1 MHNIWTLAR
10 REYRHYFISPIAYVV
25 ALVVL
30 LTVGIFYVINIYY
43 AGSQGIYSGA
53 TAPDIGIVI
62 GPLSTVFLL
71 TSPALTMRLL
81 ADEQRTGTMELL
93 LTAPIRDWE
102 LVVGKWLGALLFS
115 LTLIA
120 VTLIFP
126 IVLNQ
131 LVTPGIDQ
139 GVMMASYLAI
149 ILLVMAFL
157 ALGTAVSA
165 IFSNQFAAFFGTLIL
180 LLVFWYLIRLPTY
193 ITQVSSIINF
203 FTYLDLSG
211 RFNNL
216 LTGQV
221 ALSDVVYPLS
231 LTAFGLFLASVAVE
245 VRRWQ

>member
-1 MHNIWTLAR
+1 MRNIWTIAR

-30 LTVGIFYVINIYY
+30 LVIGIFFVVNIYY
-43 AGSQGIYSGA
+43 AGAQGLYSGA
-53 TAPDIGIVI
+53 SAPDISIVI

-81 ADEQRTGTMELL
+81 ADEQRMGTMELL
-93 LTAPIRDWE
+93 LTAPLRDWE

-120 VTLIFP
+120 ITLIFP

-139 GVMMASYLAI
+139 GVMMAAYVAI
-149 ILLVMAFL
+149 ILLVMTFL
-157 ALGTAVSA
+157 ALGIAVSA
-165 IFSNQFAAFFGTLIL
+165 IFSNQFAAFFGALIL
-180 LLVFWYLIRLPTY
+180 LMVFWYLIRLPTY

-203 FTYLDLSG
+203 FTYLDLNG
-211 RFNNL
+211 RFSNL

-221 ALSDVVYPLS
+221 ALSDIIYPLS
-231 LTAFGLFLASVAVE
+231 LTAFGLFVATVVVE
-245 VRRWQ
+245 MRRWQ